1 MAATTSAIEYSSV
14 KSIAGPLLIV
24 EGVEGAAYGEI
35 VEVICPD
42 GEKRMGQVLEAREGL
57 AVVQVFEGTTGLSTK
72 DTKVRFTGR
81 TAKIGV
87 SMEMLGRIFN
97 GRGKPIDGGPEIVPE
112 EELDINGYPLNPVS
126 RRVPSDFIQ
135 TGISTIDGMNTLV
148 RGQ

>member
-57 AVVQVFEGTTGLSTK
+57 AVVQVF
-72 DTKVRFTGR
+72 
-81 TAKIGV
+81 
-87 SMEMLGRIFN
+87 
-97 GRGKPIDGGPEIVPE
+97 
-112 EELDINGYPLNPVS
+112 
-126 RRVPSDFIQ
+126 
-135 TGISTIDGMNTLV
+135 
-148 RGQ
+148 